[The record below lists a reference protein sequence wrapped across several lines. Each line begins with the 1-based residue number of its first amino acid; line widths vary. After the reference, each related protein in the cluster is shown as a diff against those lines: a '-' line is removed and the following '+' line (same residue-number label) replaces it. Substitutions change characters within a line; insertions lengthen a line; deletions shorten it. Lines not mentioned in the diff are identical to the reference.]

1 MKFCAYEGG
10 PDTFGPNT
18 VVAKKAASLDPRM
31 SSLVIRYLNIW
42 YAKGGDQFNW
52 FVLGAS
58 NFDTPYGTWAL
69 TDNLR
74 ELRQPK
80 ELAYDAVR
88 IAPRA
93 VLSTGSALPSEIDA
107 RDFSGASEPLANP
120 FIRYIGSGSK
130 FDYLVRVAQQG
141 KYLLRV
147 SISTDK
153 PGTKLNILVNNSPV
167 QTIAV
172 PSYDANAPEDTFRDT
187 APVTLVF
194 PAGLSVIRL
203 HVPTERPYNI
213 NSLKV
218 TRSDGTGIIATQPMS
233 PFGHA

>member
-1 MKFCAYEGG
+1 
-10 PDTFGPNT
+10 
-18 VVAKKAASLDPRM
+18 M
-31 SSLVIRYLNIW
+31 SSLVIRYLDMW
-42 YAKGGDQFNW
+42 CAKGSDQFNW

-58 NFDTPYGTWAL
+58 NFDTPYGTRAL

-130 FDYLVRVAQQG
+130 LDYLVRVAQPG
-141 KYLLRV
+141 SYLLRI
-147 SISTDK
+147 SISADK
-153 PGTKLNILVNNSPV
+153 PGTRLDILVNNSPV
-167 QTIAV
+167 
-172 PSYDANAPEDTFRDT
+172 S
-187 APVTLVF
+187 
-194 PAGLSVIRL
+194 
-203 HVPTERPYNI
+203 
-213 NSLKV
+213 
-218 TRSDGTGIIATQPMS
+218 
-233 PFGHA
+233 

>member
-31 SSLVIRYLNIW
+31 SSLVIRYLDIW

-80 ELAYDAVR
+80 ELGYDAVR
-88 IAPRA
+88 AAPRA
-93 VLSTGSALPSEIDA
+93 TLSTGSAPPSEIDA
-107 RDFSGASEPLANP
+107 RDFSGANEPLSSHAKE
-120 FIRYIGSGSK
+120 IRY
-130 FDYLVRVAQQG
+130 F
-141 KYLLRV
+141 
-147 SISTDK
+147 
-153 PGTKLNILVNNSPV
+153 
-167 QTIAV
+167 
-172 PSYDANAPEDTFRDT
+172 
-187 APVTLVF
+187 
-194 PAGLSVIRL
+194 
-203 HVPTERPYNI
+203 VPTCPAKRLEVSV
-213 NSLKV
+213 SLAV
-218 TRSDGTGIIATQPMS
+218 QPAVLCL
-233 PFGHA
+233 PPQGLDQV